1 MCQHSVKHFRG
12 EVIRNRIEFG
22 QETLRD
28 VQSFIDHFDNCPL
41 RGDDAG
47 KVDIALQFDWG
58 HSM

>member
-1 MCQHSVKHFRG
+1 VKHFRV
-12 EVIRNRIEFG
+12 EVIRNKIEFG
-22 QETLRD
+22 QETFRD

-41 RGDDAG
+41 IGDDAG